1 MCDDHLEAV
10 IDTEAAT
17 ATTTAT
23 TATAATT
30 AAAAATKTASQI
42 KLRISFASLH
52 VIFVHNKSIIA
63 TAIRGLWWMKITMA
77 NSGLC

>member
-10 IDTEAAT
+10 IDAEAAT

-30 AAAAATKTASQI
+30 AAAAAAAATKIASQI
-42 KLRISFASLH
+42 KLSISFALLQ
-52 VIFVHNKSIIA
+52 VIFVHYKSIIA
-63 TAIRGLWWMKITMA
+63 TAIRGL
-77 NSGLC
+77 